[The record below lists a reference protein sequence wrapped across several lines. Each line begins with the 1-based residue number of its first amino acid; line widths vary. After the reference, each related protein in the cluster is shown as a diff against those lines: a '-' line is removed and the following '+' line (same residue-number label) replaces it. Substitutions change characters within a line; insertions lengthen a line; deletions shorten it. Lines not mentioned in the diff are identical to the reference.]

1 MSMTNHKYKT
11 LEEICRAFEQTK
23 ARMRKIEEK
32 VLFAKLKSKKTSDNA
47 QN

>member
-11 LEEICRAFEQTK
+11 LEEIRRAFEQTK
-23 ARMRKIEEK
+23 ARIRKIEEK
-32 VLFAKLKSKKTSDNA
+32 AFAKLKSKKTSDNA